1 MQDGYFLLLF
11 AFVLVAFL
19 TGFLLAVFTFA
30 ATLEL
35 PPPILNIFVPHVVQI
50 PLMACRRS
58 SSLSACHLSCL
69 VWIYILRNK
78 PVLPICN
85 DLSCLNIRIAM
96 SVTYFV
102 PVIYSNLS

>member
-1 MQDGYFLLLF
+1 MQEGYFLLLF

-50 PLMACRRS
+50 PLMACRPFFIVICLS
-58 SSLSACHLSCL
+58 SFMSRL
-69 VWIYILRNK
+69 
-78 PVLPICN
+78 
-85 DLSCLNIRIAM
+85 DLHF
-96 SVTYFV
+96 TQ
-102 PVIYSNLS
+102 